1 MREAHLLGSVT
12 LLLSICNIL
21 EITPNTL
28 FIDTFP
34 EDNNNNDSIIPLEK
48 HNTIIRYC
56 NLTDSNQKFIDLAI
70 DHLSKEQARI
80 K

>member
-1 MREAHLLGSVT
+1 MNEAHLLGSLT
-12 LLLSICNIL
+12 LLLNICNVL
-21 EITPNTL
+21 KITPNTL

-34 EDNNNNDSIIPLEK
+34 KDNNSNDSIIPLEK

-56 NLTDSNQKFIDLAI
+56 NLTASNQKFIDVAI